1 MQAYTAIVAPGV
13 PGRPRQLD
21 EKHVYALTPKGSREL
36 KAAAT
41 SLTELELKLLVL
53 LDGHAPVSR
62 LLKVFSAQP
71 KPELLDALQ
80 KLKRGGFIADA
91 GGEDGAGDGSIEAT
105 GFFTRP
111 VFPESAEAGEAAA
124 SQSDETLQL
133 LRKNGYVARI
143 AKRAAAQRKLVK
155 DEKIHVLVI
164 EDDEHLAKLLR
175 MFLVLHEF
183 VPRMA
188 ANRDGITAALRVA
201 PKPDVALL
209 DVTLPDIDGFEVLLR
224 MKQHPVLKS
233 MPVIMITGK
242 ATREAVLKGLACGAD
257 GYITKPFDVDVISH
271 AVKSVLGLK

>member
-1 MQAYTAIVAPGV
+1 
-13 PGRPRQLD
+13 LD
-21 EKHVYALTPKGSREL
+21 DKHVYILTARGSREL
-36 KAAAT
+36 NAAAT
-41 SLTELELKLLVL
+41 SLTALELKLLVL
-53 LDGHAPVSR
+53 VDGQSTVARIV
-62 LLKVFSAQP
+62 KVFAPQP
-71 KPELLDALQ
+71 KAELIDALQ
-80 KLKRGGFIADA
+80 KLKQKGFIGDA
-91 GGEDGAGDGSIEAT
+91 GGDEGAGGDGSIEAT

-111 VFPESAEAGEAAA
+111 IFPESKEAGAAAA
-124 SQSDETLQL
+124 SESDQTLQL

-143 AKRAAAQRKLVK
+143 AKRAAAERKLAR

-175 MFLVLHEF
+175 MFLAMHDF

-188 ANRDGITAALRVA
+188 ANRDGITAALRLA

-209 DVTLPDIDGFEVLLR
+209 DVTLPDVDGFEVLLR

-242 ATREAVLKGLACGAD
+242 ATREAVLKGLARGAD

>member
-1 MQAYTAIVAPGV
+1 
-13 PGRPRQLD
+13 LD

-36 KAAAT
+36 KSAAT
-41 SLTELELKLLVL
+41 SLTALELKLLVL
-53 LDGHAPVSR
+53 VDGQSTVGR
-62 LLKVFSAQP
+62 IVKVFAPQP
-71 KPELLDALQ
+71 KAELIDALH
-80 KLKRGGFIADA
+80 KLKQAGFLADA
-91 GGEDGAGDGSIEAT
+91 GGDDGAGDGSIEAT

-111 VFPESAEAGEAAA
+111 IFPESKEAGAAAA

-143 AKRAAAQRKLVK
+143 AKRAAEERKLAK
-155 DEKIHVLVI
+155 GEKVHVLVI

-175 MFLVLHEF
+175 MFLVMHEF

-188 ANRDGITAALRVA
+188 ANRDGITAALRLA

-209 DVTLPDIDGFEVLLR
+209 DVTLPDVDGFEVLLR
-224 MKQHPVLKS
+224 LKQHPVLKS

-257 GYITKPFDVDVISH
+257 GYITKPFDVDVISQ

>member
-1 MQAYTAIVAPGV
+1 MQAYTAIVALGAT
-13 PGRPRQLD
+13 GRPRPLN
-21 EKHVYALTPKGSREL
+21 ENHVYALTAKGSREL
-36 KAAAT
+36 KSAAT
-41 SLTELELKLLVL
+41 SLTALELKLLVL
-53 LDGHAPVSR
+53 IDGQSPVSR

-71 KPELLDALQ
+71 KPELLDTLLKLQ
-80 KLKRGGFIADA
+80 RNGLIADA
-91 GGEDGAGDGSIEAT
+91 GGDEGEGHGGIEAT

-111 VFPESAEAGEAAA
+111 IFPESKEAGAAAA
-124 SQSDETLQL
+124 SQSDETLQM

-143 AKRAAAQRKLVK
+143 AKRAAEARKPVK

-175 MFLVLHEF
+175 MFLQMHDF

-188 ANRDGITAALRVA
+188 ANREGITAALRLA

-224 MKQHPVLKS
+224 IKQHPVLKS
-233 MPVIMITGK
+233 MPVIMMTAK

-257 GYITKPFDVDVISH
+257 GYITKPFDVDIISN
-271 AVKSVLGLK
+271 AVKSVLGIR

>member
-1 MQAYTAIVAPGV
+1 V
-13 PGRPRQLD
+13 D
-21 EKHVYALTPKGSREL
+21 DKHVYVLTAKGSREL
-36 KAAAT
+36 KSAAT
-41 SLTELELKLLVL
+41 SLTALELKLLVMI
-53 LDGHAPVSR
+53 DGQMTVGR
-62 LLKVFSAQP
+62 LVKVFSAQP
-71 KPELLDALQ
+71 KPELLDTLH
-80 KLKRGGFIADA
+80 KLKQGGFLADA
-91 GGEDGAGDGSIEAT
+91 GGDDGEGDGSIEAT

-111 VFPESAEAGEAAA
+111 IFPESKDAGAAA
-124 SQSDETLQL
+124 AAESGETLQL

-143 AKRAAAQRKLVK
+143 AKKAAEERKLGK

-175 MFLVLHEF
+175 MFLVMHEF

-188 ANRDGITAALRVA
+188 ANRDGITAALRVP

-224 MKQHPVLKS
+224 MKQHPVLKT
-233 MPVIMITGK
+233 MPVIMMTAK

>member
-1 MQAYTAIVAPGV
+1 M
-13 PGRPRQLD
+13 D
-21 EKHVYALTPKGSREL
+21 EKHVYALTSKGTREL
-36 KAAAT
+36 KSAAT
-41 SLTELELKLLVL
+41 SLTAAELKLLVL
-53 LDGHAPVSR
+53 IDGQSTVGR
-62 LLKVFSAQP
+62 IVKVFTPQP
-71 KPELLDALQ
+71 KAELIEVLR
-80 KLKRGGFIADA
+80 KLKQAGFLADA
-91 GGEDGAGDGSIEAT
+91 GGGGSEGDGSIEAT

-111 VFPESAEAGEAAA
+111 VFPESKEAGAAAA

-133 LRKNGYVARI
+133 LRKKGYVVRI
-143 AKRAAAQRKLVK
+143 AKRAAEERKLAK

-175 MFLVLHEF
+175 MFLVMHEF

-188 ANRDGITAALRVA
+188 ANRDGITAALRLA